1 MATAARLLHALGHQ
15 VRVVTDPGGP
25 PIDPHILLPRSALQ
39 NLGALRLDDRVTGV
53 GHPVSSNEIHWG
65 TTGGDL
71 PGRDTGLQVAES
83 ALSGVLVDALTAEG
97 IPVTRARVAT
107 LLRADLGLPD
117 DGNGTRAPDAG
128 GIGPGV
134 RGVRLEDGTELRAP
148 VTLVAVPALLE
159 PDERPR
165 TFDTPDAATT
175 VLLEGIDLERFPHGH
190 HFVETYPD
198 AWAWALRHSDHH
210 VQLTLFHEPS
220 DETPADAL
228 SRLARPSTLVPD
240 HPRIASAVTRTI
252 RPSVPSTTLVPGLVP
267 MGRAALGLSPLS
279 SLGTSVAIQGATTAA
294 AVAASHLAGHLD
306 PAELDRWYRR
316 ELTQRA
322 LRTHALVA
330 LACTDPAHDHDTAFW
345 HARGRDF
352 WKDGSP
358 PDLVNAALRSRAW
371 LFRAQHRTILGTW
384 IEAVTPVTGGRALV
398 QEGPQVVERSVR
410 EVEGG
415 LPLPESDWTDLGPLH
430 DRFAEPDT
438 LPRVATALLAE
449 LPPDA
454 DRELSRKRIA
464 QRIGR
469 LHEAG
474 FLRMRDD
481 LAESGPDGS
490 DA

>member
-1 MATAARLLHALGHQ
+1 MATAARLLHALGHR
-15 VRVVTDPGGP
+15 VRVVTDPGAP

-39 NLGALRLDDRVTGV
+39 NLAALRLHERVTEV
-53 GHPVSSNEIHWG
+53 GRPVSSNEIHWG

-83 ALSGVLVDALTAEG
+83 ALARVLVDALTAES
-97 IPVTRARVAT
+97 IPVTEARVAS
-107 LLRADLGLPD
+107 LLRDPD
-117 DGNGTRAPDAG
+117 GGAGEDAG
-128 GIGPGV
+128 EPDRAGGGV
-134 RGVRLEDGTELRAP
+134 HGVRLEDGTELRAP
-148 VTLVAVPALLE
+148 VTLVAVPALLRPE
-159 PDERPR
+159 ERPR
-165 TFDTPDAATT
+165 AFDALDAATT
-175 VLLEGIDLERFPHGH
+175 VLLEGIDPDRFRHGH
-190 HFVETYPD
+190 HFVETYAE
-198 AWAWALRHSDHH
+198 AWAWALRHSDDH

-220 DETPADAL
+220 DEAPAEVL

-240 HPRIASAVTRTI
+240 APRIASAVTRII
-252 RPSVPSTTLVPGLVP
+252 RPSVPSTMITPGLVP

-306 PAELDRWYRR
+306 GARLDAWYRR

-358 PDLVNAALRSRAW
+358 DDLVNAALRSRAW

-384 IEAVTPVTGGRALV
+384 LEAVTPIDPGTALV
-398 QEGPQVVERSVR
+398 QEGPQVVERPVR
-410 EVEGG
+410 TVAGG
-415 LPLPESDWTDLGPLH
+415 LPIPDADWTELGPLH

-438 LPRVATALLAE
+438 LPRVATALLSE

-454 DRELSRKRIA
+454 DRELARKRIA

-481 LAESGPDGS
+481 LAEASPGGEG